1 MPTVEDT
8 IEARLP
14 ETPAGAA
21 ARWFMGWARRRGQG
35 LTLLETQEALEVGD
49 DFDFDQYR
57 DGFGWVADR
66 LGPTFVVESLDAS
79 DPFSIDAVLVGD
91 GGRRWQWGL
100 QVSDEAP
107 HRITAHPL
115 RRALPT
121 GVEIRPARPDDG
133 TALGDVARR
142 APLRL
147 TDSMV
152 VVDPGH
158 DYFAA
163 CRLMGDSAITF
174 VATHEGTPIGVHC
187 GVRYPVRFLG
197 EVRTCCLIAHSRLLP
212 EHSGGGIWGR
222 LNDSVY
228 DHFRA
233 AGGWDI
239 PLAYVRPDNASA
251 QRLGGAEARWTT
263 HPFRAVIDCAANADA
278 DAVEVGRRAA
288 PTDAR
293 HIVTLLNDFHGAEEL
308 FLPYTEDSLA
318 ERLTRAAD
326 LYTWKD
332 LRVTDSAVVGVWA
345 RGERHTRTPDEGE
358 PTSSVR
364 AAVLDFGCA
373 PGGEDELEALLR
385 AACADLR
392 RAGITHL
399 GVFSSPAS
407 PASDRLRSLAAFV
420 EEYDLMPPG
429 HPEPP
434 TVASSGVYVDPI
446 YF

>member
-1 MPTVEDT
+1 MATVEDT

-21 ARWFMGWARRRGQG
+21 ARWFMGWTRRRGQG
-35 LTLLETQEALEVGD
+35 LTLAETHEALEVGD
-49 DFDFDQYR
+49 DFDFEQYR

-66 LGPTFVVESLDAS
+66 LGQDFVVESIDAN
-79 DPFSIDAVLVGD
+79 DPCAIDAVLVGE

-100 QVSDEAP
+100 TVSEAAP
-107 HRITAHPL
+107 HRITGHPL
-115 RRALPT
+115 RRALPA

-133 TALGDVARR
+133 AALGDVARR

-147 TDSMV
+147 TDSTV
-152 VVDPGH
+152 VVDPGD

-228 DHFRA
+228 EHFGA
-233 AGGWDI
+233 DGGWDI
-239 PLAYVRPDNASA
+239 PLAYARPDNAAA
-251 QRLGGAEARWTT
+251 QRLGGAEARWATR
-263 HPFRAVIDCAANADA
+263 PFRAVIDCATSADVVEPGRPA
-278 DAVEVGRRAA
+278 TPSDATNIVEM
-288 PTDAR
+288 
-293 HIVTLLNDFHGAEEL
+293 LNGFHGSEEL
-308 FLPYTEDSLA
+308 FVPYTEDTLA
-318 ERLTRAAD
+318 ERLSRAGD

-332 LRVTDSAVVGVWA
+332 LRVTDSAVVGIWA
-345 RGERHTRTPDEGE
+345 RGERHTCTPDEGE
-358 PTSSVR
+358 PTTSIR
-364 AAVLDFGCA
+364 AAVVDYGCA
-373 PGGEDELEALLR
+373 PGGEHELEALIR
-385 AACADLR
+385 AACVDLLNV
-392 RAGITHL
+392 GITHL
-399 GVFSSPAS
+399 GVFTSPAS
-407 PASDRLRSLAAFV
+407 PASNRLRSLAAFV

-434 TVASSGVYVDPI
+434 TVAASGVYVDPI